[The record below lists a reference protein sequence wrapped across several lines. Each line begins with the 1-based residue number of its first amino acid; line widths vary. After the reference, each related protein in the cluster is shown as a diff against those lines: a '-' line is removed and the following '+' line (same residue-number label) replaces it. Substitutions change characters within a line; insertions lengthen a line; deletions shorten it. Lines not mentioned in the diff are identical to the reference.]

1 MVGCVNLFAK
11 SVEHPLSPRV
21 MKAPR
26 AQSRRHLRVAF
37 GFLGLDDF
45 LQTTLTDIPMPESM
59 AEHPSGT
66 DFVTM
71 RLQK

>member
-1 MVGCVNLFAK
+1 MAGCVNLKLK
-11 SVEHPLSPRV
+11 SVDHPLSPCV
-21 MKAPR
+21 MMAPR

-45 LQTTLTDIPMPESM
+45 LQTTITDILMPAPM
-59 AEHPSGT
+59 AEHSGGT
-66 DFVTM
+66 DLATM